1 MNAIVTVDFYND
13 TLYAI
18 QRDDGV
24 FVAVKPICDRLGVNW
39 ANQLLRIKED
49 PVLSEGIVLVTIPS
63 PGGAQETTCLKL
75 EMVNGWLFKID
86 PRRAKD
92 EETRQKLLTY
102 QRECYRVLFEHFH
115 GGRRA
120 GGAVALRDIERE
132 RHDIGLVQEARMT
145 HGKAFARQL
154 WFDCGLPGRPDLSL
168 GLCEPALL
176 SGEAALARLMGHML
190 GGQTVREAVEDA
202 AAGRPAAV
210 ATLDRFGIQP
220 GLGGIFVAN
229 EAPAIGALF
238 PGVRW
243 VEALRRLPGAR
254 AADRRSFAGI
264 GQSRTTWLPLSA
276 ID

>member
-1 MNAIVTVDFYND
+1 MNAIVTVDFRND
-13 TLYAI
+13 TLFAVE
-18 QRDDGV
+18 RDDGV
-24 FVAVKPICDRLGVNW
+24 YVAIKPICDTLGIAW
-39 ANQLLRIKED
+39 QKQLERMKRD
-49 PVLSEGIVLVTIPS
+49 PILAEGITIMVIPS
-63 PGGAQETTCLKL
+63 AGGPQETVCLKL
-75 EMVNGWLFKID
+75 DLVNGWLFTID
-86 PRRAKD
+86 ESRVKD
-92 EETRQKLLTY
+92 EETRQKVLTY
-102 QRECYRVLFEHFH
+102 KRECYRVLFEHFH
-115 GGRRA
+115 GGPRA

-202 AAGRPAAV
+202 GAGRPAAV
-210 ATLDRFGIQP
+210 AALDRFGIQP
-220 GLGGIFVAN
+220 GAGGIFVAN

-238 PGVRW
+238 PGIRW